1 MGLRRMWRR
10 VRSLTERQHNLLA
23 ISDLHLGCD
32 LRPGQNL
39 DRPRPADHALA
50 SFLEWH
56 ADHRTERKPWRLI
69 LNGDIV
75 DFVAITLVPDH
86 ADFEISDEEREL
98 GLAPSE
104 PKCVWKLRRTAQR
117 HPSVFDALARFV
129 HKGNSLHII
138 RGNHDSEWR
147 WPAVQAELRR
157 ILAARLRAPRRRFER
172 LIEFHDWFYLEP
184 GWFYAEH
191 GHAHDHYSVQSDFFE
206 EHRNQGEIELPL
218 SSKVLRYFVNRYTEQ
233 VQVADDVDTWG
244 VKEYLDWV

>member
-75 DFVAITLVPDH
+75 DFVAIRSSPITP
-86 ADFEISDEEREL
+86 ISKSATRS
-98 GLAPSE
+98 AS
-104 PKCVWKLRRTAQR
+104 WA
-117 HPSVFDALARFV
+117 S
-129 HKGNSLHII
+129 
-138 RGNHDSEWR
+138 
-147 WPAVQAELRR
+147 
-157 ILAARLRAPRRRFER
+157 RRRSRNASGSCAALRSAIHRSLTPSPDLSTREILF
-172 LIEFHDWFYLEP
+172 
-184 GWFYAEH
+184 AS
-191 GHAHDHYSVQSDFFE
+191 SVGTTMPSGAGRRFK
-206 EHRNQGEIELPL
+206 P
-218 SSKVLRYFVNRYTEQ
+218 SC
-233 VQVADDVDTWG
+233 DV
-244 VKEYLDWV
+244 Y

>member
-1 MGLRRMWRR
+1 MLKHSMGEGECSSMGLERVWRR
-10 VRSLTERQHNLLA
+10 VRSLTERRHNLLA

-50 SFLEWH
+50 SFLDWH

-104 PKCVWKLRRTAQR
+104 PKCVWKLQRTAQR
-117 HPSVFDALARFV
+117 HPQVFDALARFV
-129 HKGNSLHII
+129 QKGNSLHII
-138 RGNHDSEWR
+138 RGNHDAEWR

-157 ILAARLRAPRRRFER
+157 ILIERAGVRSAAARRRFEKT
-172 LIEFHDWFYLEP
+172 IQFHDWFYLEP
-184 GWFYAEH
+184 GFFYAEH
-191 GHAHDHYSVQSDFFE
+191 GHAHDHYSVQSDFF
-206 EHRNQGEIELPL
+206 
-218 SSKVLRYFVNRYTEQ
+218 
-233 VQVADDVDTWG
+233 A
-244 VKEYLDWV
+244 